1 MKGVAGVG
9 FYGRMIKSFTRFG
22 MTDKQRFAGADTL
35 PKDATWEISWKHCL
49 SFRNGESRSR
59 REARFQRKRPRR
71 GFGNG
76 SRIRISDEGGHMTTA
91 DAARQILGQMPDEA
105 PMDEIMYAM
114 YVNTK
119 LRRGQKEIDEG
130 KWVSHEEAMQRLR
143 KWLR

>member
-1 MKGVAGVG
+1 
-9 FYGRMIKSFTRFG
+9 
-22 MTDKQRFAGADTL
+22 
-35 PKDATWEISWKHCL
+35 
-49 SFRNGESRSR
+49 
-59 REARFQRKRPRR
+59 
-71 GFGNG
+71 
-76 SRIRISDEGGHMTTA
+76 MTTA